1 MGSLAPSFSDA
12 TLTSVLG
19 ITHSVSQAWRLGRA
33 VALCRK
39 KNDLKS
45 IPTRILEIQN
55 GACVFIGKIV
65 DVSRVSG
72 SQLGL
77 NASSPTSRDEQEV
90 RKGFTWGSVTI
101 APLMEDEEE
110 DGEAAASSAPV
121 AYGPDDRLVIPFQN
135 ENLYACLERPD
146 GSSKVCLPN
155 CRLNPYS
162 ILILPVDPRDSS
174 RSHHCSGFTERS
186 SPWDA

>member
-1 MGSLAPSFSDA
+1 M
-12 TLTSVLG
+12 
-19 ITHSVSQAWRLGRA
+19 
-33 VALCRK
+33 
-39 KNDLKS
+39 
-45 IPTRILEIQN
+45 
-55 GACVFIGKIV
+55 FIGKIV
-65 DVSRVSG
+65 DVSRVSR
-72 SQLGL
+72 GL
-77 NASSPTSRDEQEV
+77 LDPKSVMFMHCGYQEV

-155 CRLNPYS
+155 CILTPYS

-174 RSHHCSGFTERS
+174 RSHHCSGFTKRS
-186 SPWDA
+186 SPRDA